1 MKESPPSE
9 QRLPHLYIT
18 LPFSSCFTTSSTR
31 GRLLPN
37 PRKLISSSSTAECF
51 RLPFAG
57 EVAREEGGAG
67 LPEEPV
73 APAAAAAA
81 AAAEAA
87 TVGTKQQKQQP
98 ERPLSTST
106 AKLMKGLP
114 RRLRMGEEEEKLRRH
129 LRVACASERACAR
142 EKGEAVVGKGHAL

>member
-1 MKESPPSE
+1 MEKAVEGCPRSPSHQRQRQQQQKQKRQPLE
-9 QRLPHLYIT
+9 Q
-18 LPFSSCFTTSSTR
+18 
-31 GRLLPN
+31 
-37 PRKLISSSSTAECF
+37 
-51 RLPFAG
+51 
-57 EVAREEGGAG
+57 
-67 LPEEPV
+67 
-73 APAAAAAA
+73 
-81 AAAEAA
+81 
-87 TVGTKQQKQQP
+87 KQQKQQP